1 MEFESLKPE
10 YARLFQTCKV
20 NNDKTEIVD
29 NIVDKILAKEERYRK
44 AQNQSGV
51 PWSVI
56 AVIHALEASL
66 NFNTHLHNG
75 DPLSHKTV
83 QVPKGRPPGNPPF
96 TWEASAAD
104 ALEMDKLTIWQEWT
118 IPGALFVLERFNGF
132 GNRKKN
138 INTPYL
144 WSFSNNYTKG
154 KFVADHVF
162 DPEAVSKQC
171 GAAVLLKAMQERGI
185 DLGLK
190 ISTAVP
196 TDIIPVVI
204 DDSADGAENF
214 PYPGRIIKLGE
225 NDKAVVRPLQL
236 RLNELGC
243 GDLTGTGFFGNN
255 TKEAVKVFQAR
266 FTDNDGRPLEID
278 GEVGAITWAALFGAE
293 TVSTQEIAPT
303 KLMAKALKIAVSQI
317 GVREKPL
324 GSNRGKEVEEYLKSV
339 GLGGGN
345 PWCMAFLYF
354 CFEQAAKQ
362 AKVKNPLVKTG
373 HVLTHWIE
381 AGRHNTPRITNLQ
394 AINNPALIQPGMIF
408 IIDTGSPGGAGH
420 TGIVEKVIGGKLIT
434 IEGNTNDGGVREGIG
449 VFRREARKIASI
461 NKGFI
466 DYSSF

>member
-1 MEFESLKPE
+1 MEFQKLKSE
-10 YARLFQTCKV
+10 YENLFQNCEV
-20 NNDKTEIVD
+20 NNDKAEAVNSIVD
-29 NIVDKILAKEERYRK
+29 RILAKEEKYRL
-44 AQNQSGV
+44 AQNKSGV

-56 AVIHALEASL
+56 AVIHSLEASL

-75 DPLSHKTV
+75 DPLSQKTV
-83 QVPKGRPPGNPPF
+83 RVPKGRPPGNPPF

-118 IPGALFVLERFNGF
+118 IPGALFVLERYNGA
-132 GNRKKN
+132 GSRKKG

-144 WSFSNNYTKG
+144 WSFSNHYTKG

-171 GAAVLLKAMQERGI
+171 GAAVLLKVMEERGI

-190 ISTAVP
+190 TANVAPIVVSTAE
-196 TDIIPVVI
+196 DAA
-204 DDSADGAENF
+204 DDTEN
-214 PYPGRIIKLGE
+214 PLYPGRIIKIGE
-225 NDKAVVRPLQL
+225 NDRAVVRPLQL

-243 GDLTGTGFFGNN
+243 GDLRGTGFFGKN
-255 TKEAVKVFQAR
+255 TEEAVKVFQAR
-266 FTDNDGRPLEID
+266 FTDVDGRPLEID
-278 GEVGAITWAALFGAE
+278 GEVGSITWAALFGAE
-293 TVSTQEIAPT
+293 TVPVQEVAPS

-317 GVREKPL
+317 GVIEKPI
-324 GSNRGKEVEEYLKSV
+324 GSNRGKEVEEYLHSV

-345 PWCMAFLYF
+345 AWCMAFIYW

-362 AKVKNPLVKTG
+362 ARIQNPLFKTG
-373 HVLTHWIE
+373 HVLTHWNE
-381 AGRHNTPRITNLQ
+381 AGRRNTPRITNLQ

-408 IIDTGSPGGAGH
+408 IIDTGTPGGTGH
-420 TGIVEKVIGGKLIT
+420 TGLVEKVNGGRLVT

-449 VFRREARKIASI
+449 IFRRDARKIASI

-466 DYSSF
+466 DYGSF

>member
-1 MEFESLKPE
+1 MEFQKLKSE
-10 YARLFQTCKV
+10 YERLFQGCKINSDKSEAV
-20 NNDKTEIVD
+20 NSIVD
-29 NIVDKILAKEERYRK
+29 RILTNEERYRK
-44 AQNQSGV
+44 AQNKSGV

-56 AVIHALEASL
+56 AVIHALESSL

-75 DPLSHKTV
+75 DPLSRKTV

-96 TWEASAAD
+96 TWETSAAD
-104 ALEMDKLTIWQEWT
+104 ALELEKLNIWQDWT
-118 IPGALFVLERFNGF
+118 IPGALFVLERYNGW

-144 WSFSNNYTKG
+144 WSFSNNYEKG

-171 GAAVLLKAMQERGI
+171 GAAVLLKAMEERGI
-185 DLGLK
+185 DLSLK
-190 ISTAVP
+190 VTDVAPILVP
-196 TDIIPVVI
+196 IVEDAA
-204 DDSADGAENF
+204 DDAEN
-214 PYPGRIIKLGE
+214 PLYPGRIIKLGE
-225 NDKAVVRPLQL
+225 NDRAVVRPLQL

-243 GDLTGTGFFGNN
+243 GDLKGTGFFGNN
-255 TKEAVKVFQAR
+255 TEEAVKVFQAR
-266 FTDNDGRPLEID
+266 FTDNDGRPLEMD

-293 TVSTQEIAPT
+293 TVSSQEIAPS

-317 GVREKPL
+317 GIREKPL
-324 GSNRGKEVEEYLKSV
+324 GSNRGKEVEEYLLSV

-345 PWCMAFLYF
+345 PWCMAFIYW
-354 CFEQAAKQ
+354 CFEEA
-362 AKVKNPLVKTG
+362 VNSSRIHNPLFKTG

-381 AGRHNTPRITNLQ
+381 AGRRNTPRISHLQ

-420 TGIVEKVIGGKLIT
+420 TGLVEKVIGGKLIT

-449 VFRREARKIASI
+449 VFRRQARKIASI

-466 DYSSF
+466 DYGSF